1 MALKYNKAT
10 TFLVV
15 SLAMIA
21 ALLEGSTAQSTVH
34 VVGDAMGWV
43 VPPGGATV
51 YSNWAASNTFK
62 VNDVLVFN
70 FTTGRHDVAQVTK
83 AAFDACNT
91 ASPISRQTNSPA
103 NITLSSAGEFYYICT
118 FTGHCLAGQKL
129 AINVTSG
136 ASSPAPTPTPTP
148 AAPTPTPTPT
158 PTSSPPP
165 TPTQT
170 PAPTPTTSS
179 PPSPPI
185 PTPTS
190 SPPPSTAATPSST
203 PSPDGGG
210 ATTPPPSGNS
220 AKSLGVALSST
231 FLAIFVALLY

>member
-1 MALKYNKAT
+1 MALKYNKA

-21 ALLEGSTAQSTVH
+21 ALLESSTAQSTVH
-34 VVGDAMGWV
+34 VVGGTGASAWV
-43 VPPGGATV
+43 VPTGGATV
-51 YSNWAASNTFK
+51 YSNWAANNTFK

-70 FTTGRHDVAQVTK
+70 FVTRVHDVAQVTK
-83 AAFDACNT
+83 AAFGACNT
-91 ASPISRQTNSPA
+91 TSPISRKTNSPA
-103 NITLSSAGEFYYICT
+103 NFTLTSAGEHYYICT
-118 FTGHCLAGQKL
+118 SPGHCLGGQKL
-129 AINVTSG
+129 ALNVTSG

-148 AAPTPTPTPT
+148 TPAAPAPT
-158 PTSSPPP
+158 PTSSPPPP

-179 PPSPPI
+179 PSPPA

-190 SPPPSTAATPSST
+190 PPSTTATPPSS
-203 PSPDGGG
+203 PSPNGGN
-210 ATTPPPSGNS
+210 ATPPSGNS